1 MKPNRIT
8 WALAGLGLL
17 VAGCGAAPA
26 NTVPSL
32 SGASVHAAA
41 TGNQTQ
47 GLRAAAQCIRDHGVP
62 AYQDPVV
69 APDGSVYTD
78 QRSLDEASKGNRNYF
93 DPIRAACRSLFA
105 AVNFNPSTE
114 ARATPALVQAG
125 VRAAECMRAH
135 GLPQFR
141 DPTASSTFTPGHG
154 FGLTMDELPPG
165 GKANGIVLQ
174 ASQACRALID
184 AEINASTLSSLSHG

>member
-1 MKPNRIT
+1 M
-8 WALAGLGLL
+8 WAIAGLSLGLL
-17 VAGCGAAPA
+17 VAGCGTAPA
-26 NTVPSL
+26 TTVPSL
-32 SGASVHAAA
+32 SGASVHAA

-47 GLRAAAQCIRDHGVP
+47 ALHAAAQCIRDHGVP

-78 QRSLDEASKGNRNYF
+78 QRSLDDASKGDRAYF
-93 DPIRAACRSLFA
+93 DPIQAACRSLFA
-105 AVNFNPSTE
+105 AANFNPSTE

-125 VRAAECMRAH
+125 VRAAQCMRAH
-135 GLPQFR
+135 GLPHVR

-165 GKANGIVLQ
+165 GKANGIMQQ